1 MTLDEAYRIVGVGP
15 DASWDEISK
24 AYREKMSKSHPD
36 KVSHLSEE
44 LQKKAEELTLRL
56 NDAFELIRR
65 HKGRR

>member
-1 MTLDEAYRIVGVGP
+1 MTLDEAYRVIGVRT
-15 DASWDEISK
+15 DASWEEISK
-24 AYREKMSKSHPD
+24 AYKEKMSKSHPD

-56 NDAFELIRR
+56 NEAFEFIRR